1 MRYKYEFDLDN
12 FEKGFCPNC
21 PLTYDIADS
30 FDDYAPICV
39 LGCSWENC
47 PLEEVKEKKGHWTG
61 YDGQYCSV
69 CGLPWN
75 YHMTMDGDD
84 TGYFDPMP
92 NFCPN
97 CGAEM
102 RSNEE

>member
-1 MRYKYEFDLDN
+1 MKYRYEFDLDN

-47 PLEEVKEKKGHWTG
+47 PLEEVE
-61 YDGQYCSV
+61 
-69 CGLPWN
+69 
-75 YHMTMDGDD
+75 DD
-84 TGYFDPMP
+84 I
-92 NFCPN
+92 
-97 CGAEM
+97 
-102 RSNEE
+102 